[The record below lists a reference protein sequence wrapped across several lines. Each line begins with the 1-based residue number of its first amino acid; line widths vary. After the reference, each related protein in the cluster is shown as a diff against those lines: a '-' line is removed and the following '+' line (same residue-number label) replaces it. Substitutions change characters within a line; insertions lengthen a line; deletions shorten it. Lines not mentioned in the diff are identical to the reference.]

1 MANDDSNEDER
12 GLVKD
17 KYAGSGM
24 HSFEFG
30 ITPNVMITAG
40 AGAVLGLVLAMWGTS
55 DVGIIAATVIVF
67 AILSAIFGM
76 FV

>member
-1 MANDDSNEDER
+1 MAAEDPNKDEH

-24 HSFEFG
+24 QSFEFA
-30 ITPNVMITAG
+30 ITPNVMITSA

-55 DVGIIAATVIVF
+55 DVGVIAATTIVF
-67 AILSAIFGM
+67 SILSGIFGM